1 MRLAAVTALTVAL
14 LCGASGASAASA
26 QISTPAALHGAY
38 SFPQNGWTY
47 VHLEGSPHDVGF
59 QHGYLMKDAIEDNL
73 SVYRLEAVHLD
84 DRDWNFFRETAKT
97 ILWPQIEPEYRAEL
111 SGIVEGMHA
120 KGSAVDLW
128 DLVALNAD
136 MEIADYYLPQLN
148 KREKR
153 PNPPAA
159 VAPGKCSAFIATGS
173 ATKDGKIVIAHS
185 NWSSYAEGE
194 RWTVV
199 FDIAPEH
206 GQRILMDGSPG
217 IITSQDDFGVNA
229 SGLMITETTLPKAEG
244 FDEKGIPEFVRSRK
258 AMQYA
263 TSIPEYAAI
272 LREGNNGGYA
282 NSWMIGDRKTG
293 EIGYLELGLKH
304 TPLKIKKDGY
314 FVSANFTSDPLVAR
328 DDTPGF
334 DTKDLSSSM
343 NARHATAEA
352 FMQAHYGKLD
362 TTLAE
367 AYLSDHYDSF
377 AKKVAVGK
385 RSLCGH
391 EELSSEGEK
400 MWDSPP
406 FSPSGAVTGKVMDS
420 DLAAKMSF
428 IARAGHPCG
437 EDFLAAPFFGKH
449 PEFAWQK
456 PILKDMKA
464 GPWTKFETG
473 QSGVLAAMR

>member
-1 MRLAAVTALTVAL
+1 MQFFRLVAL
-14 LCGASGASAASA
+14 VGVWVGLMGVGSA
-26 QISTPAALHGAY
+26 QESTPAALGGAY
-38 SFPQNGWTY
+38 SFHENGWTY
-47 VHLEGSPHDVGF
+47 VHLAGSPHDVGF
-59 QHGYLMKDAIEDNL
+59 QHGYLLKDAIEDNL

-84 DRDWNFFRETAKT
+84 ERDWGFFRETAKT
-97 ILWPQIEPEYRAEL
+97 VIWPQVEPEYRAEL
-111 SGIVEGMHA
+111 AGIVEGMKA
-120 KGSAVDLW
+120 KGSSVDLW

-159 VAPGKCSAFIATGS
+159 VAPGKCSAFIATGT

-199 FDIAPEH
+199 FDIQPEH
-206 GQRILMDGSPG
+206 GQRMLMDGTPG

-229 SGLMITETTLPKAEG
+229 AGLMITETTLPKAEG
-244 FDEKGIPEFVRSRK
+244 FVENAVPEFVRSRK

-263 TSIPEYAAI
+263 KSIEEYAFFMRA
-272 LREGNNGGYA
+272 GNNGGYA

-293 EIGYLELGLKH
+293 EIGYLELGMRH
-304 TPLKIKKDGY
+304 SPLTVKKDGY
-314 FVSANFTSDPLVAR
+314 FVSANFTVDPLVER

-334 DTKDLSSSM
+334 DMKDLSSTM
-343 NARHATAEA
+343 NARHVTAEA
-352 FMQAHYGKLD
+352 FMKAHYGKLD

-377 AKKVAVGK
+377 AKKVAIGK

-391 EELSSEGEK
+391 EDLSGEGEK

-406 FSPSGAVTGKVMDS
+406 
-420 DLAAKMSF
+420 L
-428 IARAGHPCG
+428 
-437 EDFLAAPFFGKH
+437 
-449 PEFAWQK
+449 
-456 PILKDMKA
+456 
-464 GPWTKFETG
+464 
-473 QSGVLAAMR
+473 